1 MKISKEI
8 KIDLYNR
15 MVRQR
20 TFEDETTVNFASGDM
35 PGFCISHRV
44 KMRFLP
50 EPARTF
56 QMKMPFIP
64 LTADTAVLLPKALR

>member
-20 TFEDETTVNFASGDM
+20 TFEDETTVNFASGA
-35 PGFCISHRV
+35 ISQKRILRIKLDHREI
-44 KMRFLP
+44 RLS
-50 EPARTF
+50 
-56 QMKMPFIP
+56 MK
-64 LTADTAVLLPKALR
+64 L